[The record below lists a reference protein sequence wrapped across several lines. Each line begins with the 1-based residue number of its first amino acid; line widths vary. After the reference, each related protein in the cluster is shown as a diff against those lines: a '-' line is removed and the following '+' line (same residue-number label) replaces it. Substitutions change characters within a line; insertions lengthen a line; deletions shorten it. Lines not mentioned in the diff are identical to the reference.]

1 MMMNW
6 KKVSLRMLFIL
17 FNFII
22 FFYKIYN
29 SEFVD
34 LVIILIYKQLSL
46 F

>member
-1 MMMNW
+1 MGRRNDDELE
-6 KKVSLRMLFIL
+6 KSKLRMLFIL

-34 LVIILIYKQLSL
+34 LVIILIYI
-46 F
+46 